1 MAGKPPDGGCHGGT
15 ISPFA
20 HTATP
25 KLHNT
30 AQARPERITQ
40 GQQAS
45 RPEGPQSPHRHAGSD
60 KTAWRHQD
68 TRQTGRQIKKP
79 YMPPHTHCFPSAA
92 TPAMPGGNH
101 KGAKAQASRS
111 QRKAHSHTRHHGP
124 QRGHRRCRLKHQGT
138 GHSLDHANRNKHYA
152 HTNSNLTNKQ
162 KTTNSK

>member
-45 RPEGPQSPHRHAGSD
+45 RPEGHKAR
-60 KTAWRHQD
+60 TD
-68 TRQTGRQIKKP
+68 TR
-79 YMPPHTHCFPSAA
+79 AA
-92 TPAMPGGNH
+92 TRPRGGIKTQDKRADKSKSRRCRPTHIVFRARQHRPCQAETTKAPRH
-101 KGAKAQASRS
+101 KASRS

-162 KTTNSK
+162 KTTKSK